1 MSASDKDFRFMATND
16 LMSELKKDTFRVDT
30 PTETKMVSS
39 VLKLLEDNNSEV
51 QNLVV
56 KW

>member
-1 MSASDKDFRFMATND
+1 MVSTDKDFRYMATND
-16 LMSELKKDTFRVDT
+16 LILELKKPTFRVDG
-30 PTETKMVSS
+30 PTETKMVNS
-39 VLKLLEDNNSEV
+39 VLKLLEDNSSEV

>member
-1 MSASDKDFRFMATND
+1 MATND
-16 LMSELKKDTFRVDT
+16 LMSELKKETFRVDT
-30 PTETKMVSS
+30 PTETKMVVS
-39 VLKLLEDNNSEV
+39 VLKLIEDNNGEV

>member
-1 MSASDKDFRFMATND
+1 MVSTDKDFRYMATND
-16 LMSELKKDTFRVDT
+16 LILELKKPTFRVDA
-30 PTETKMVSS
+30 PTETKMVNS
-39 VLKLLEDNNSEV
+39 VLKLLEDNSSEV